1 MAATGGHEFPPDK
14 VAEFKDAFDAWN
26 ADGNAYLD
34 QSEMKTA
41 MAGLGVDVSQL
52 SDMLKE
58 VDQNNDGNIDFGEFL
73 DALWKVK
80 NGDSTGFTKMVNK
93 QVELIAIKTASGGVK
108 SYSQDEVTAFA
119 NHLNYCLG
127 DDKKLKYLMPINPDN
142 LDLMEKVADG
152 CLIAKFINM
161 IEPDTIDWRAVN
173 YKRKGMKM
181 GALNQYHVIENQNL
195 NIAAA
200 KSIGIRIFN
209 LSAEDLRDAVKN
221 PILVLGFMW
230 QAVKLQLLGSVN
242 LKSHPELIALVG
254 DGEDMNDLLALPP
267 EELLKRWVNYHL
279 EKQEYPDRI
288 NNFSGDVKDGKVY
301 TVLLKSIG
309 ADKGCTDEPL
319 KWDTDK
325 RAGQVLTSAQ
335 KIGCKP
341 FLTKADI
348 LNGNDKLNMAFVAQL
363 FNTCPG
369 LEQVSAEEQKEMAG
383 IMDDD
388 EGDSREERAFRMWMN
403 SLGIKD
409 LYVNNLFEDARS
421 GLVLLKVIDK
431 IEPGSVKWRKKVE
444 RKPKKNKF
452 KMVSNGNYAVE
463 LGKQMKLSMVNQD
476 GPGIYNRNKKL
487 LLGFTWQ
494 LMRYH
499 LLKFLSSLSSD
510 GKPIA
515 DKDVLGWCNETVA
528 AAFNADGSLLQQG
541 PLGKAPSIGSFN
553 DESIGTGLFM
563 IYLVAAI
570 EPEIVNWELLTGGDN
585 DEDKKLNAKYAIS
598 LARKIGAI
606 VFLLPEDI
614 VEVRNKMCMTF
625 CAAVMAEGFKK
636 RK

>member
-14 VAEFKDAFDAWN
+14 VAEFKQAFDAWN
-26 ADGNAYLD
+26 NDGNAYLD
-34 QSEMKTA
+34 QQEMQTA
-41 MAGLGVDVSQL
+41 MKGLGVDVSKL
-52 SDMLKE
+52 GDMLKE

-73 DALWKVK
+73 DALWKVE
-80 NGDSTGFTKMVNK
+80 NGDSSGFTSMVNK

-127 DDKKLKYLMPINPDN
+127 DEKKLKYLMPINPDN

-181 GALNQYHVIENQNL
+181 GSLNQYHVIENQNL

-279 EKQEYPDRI
+279 AKQDYPDRI
-288 NNFSGDVKDGKVY
+288 TNFSGDVQDGKAY

-309 ADKGCTDEPL
+309 GDKGCNMDPL
-319 KWDTDK
+319 DWDNDK

-348 LNGNDKLNMAFVAQL
+348 LSGNNKLNMAFVAQL

-383 IMDDD
+383 IMEDD

-444 RKPKKNKF
+444 RRPKKNKF

-476 GPGIYNRNKKL
+476 GPSIYDRKKKL

-515 DKDVLGWCNETVA
+515 DKDVLAWCNETVA
-528 AAFNADGSLLQQG
+528 NAFSADGSLLKSG
-541 PLGKAPSIGSFN
+541 PLAKAPSISSFN
-553 DESIGTGLFM
+553 DEYIGTGLFF

-570 EPEIVNWELLTGGDN
+570 EPEIVNWELLTDGDN

-598 LARKIGAI
+598 LARKIGCI

-625 CAAVMAEGFKK
+625 CAAVMAAGFKK

>member
-1 MAATGGHEFPPDK
+1 
-14 VAEFKDAFDAWN
+14 
-26 ADGNAYLD
+26 
-34 QSEMKTA
+34 
-41 MAGLGVDVSQL
+41 
-52 SDMLKE
+52 
-58 VDQNNDGNIDFGEFL
+58 
-73 DALWKVK
+73 
-80 NGDSTGFTKMVNK
+80 
-93 QVELIAIKTASGGVK
+93 
-108 SYSQDEVTAFA
+108 
-119 NHLNYCLG
+119 
-127 DDKKLKYLMPINPDN
+127 
-142 LDLMEKVADG
+142 
-152 CLIAKFINM
+152 
-161 IEPDTIDWRAVN
+161 
-173 YKRKGMKM
+173 M
-181 GALNQYHVIENQNL
+181 G
-195 NIAAA
+195 
-200 KSIGIRIFN
+200 N

-279 EKQEYPDRI
+279 EKQDYDKRI
-288 NNFSGDVKDGKVY
+288 TNFSGDVKDGKVY

-309 ADKGCTDEPL
+309 ADKGCSMDPL
-319 KWDTDK
+319 EWDTDK

-431 IEPGSVKWRKKVE
+431 IEPGSVKW
-444 RKPKKNKF
+444 
-452 KMVSNGNYAVE
+452 
-463 LGKQMKLSMVNQD
+463 GKQMKLSMVNQD
-476 GPGIYNRNKKL
+476 GPSIYDRKKKL

-515 DKDVLGWCNETVA
+515 DKDVLSWCNDTVA
-528 AAFNADGSLLQQG
+528 AAFAADGSALKQG
-541 PLGKAPSIGSFN
+541 PLGKAPAISSFS
-553 DESIGTGLFM
+553 DEFIGTGLFF

-570 EPEIVNWELLTGGDN
+570 EPEIVNWELLTAGEN
-585 DEDKKLNAKYAIS
+585 DEDKKLNARDAIS

>member
-1 MAATGGHEFPPDK
+1 
-14 VAEFKDAFDAWN
+14 
-26 ADGNAYLD
+26 
-34 QSEMKTA
+34 
-41 MAGLGVDVSQL
+41 
-52 SDMLKE
+52 
-58 VDQNNDGNIDFGEFL
+58 
-73 DALWKVK
+73 
-80 NGDSTGFTKMVNK
+80 
-93 QVELIAIKTASGGVK
+93 
-108 SYSQDEVTAFA
+108 
-119 NHLNYCLG
+119 
-127 DDKKLKYLMPINPDN
+127 
-142 LDLMEKVADG
+142 
-152 CLIAKFINM
+152 
-161 IEPDTIDWRAVN
+161 
-173 YKRKGMKM
+173 M
-181 GALNQYHVIENQNL
+181 G
-195 NIAAA
+195 
-200 KSIGIRIFN
+200 
-209 LSAEDLRDAVKN
+209 
-221 PILVLGFMW
+221 
-230 QAVKLQLLGSVN
+230 
-242 LKSHPELIALVG
+242 
-254 DGEDMNDLLALPP
+254 
-267 EELLKRWVNYHL
+267 
-279 EKQEYPDRI
+279 
-288 NNFSGDVKDGKVY
+288 
-301 TVLLKSIG
+301 
-309 ADKGCTDEPL
+309 DKGCSMDPL
-319 KWDTDK
+319 EWDTDK

-444 RKPKKNKF
+444 RRPKKNKF

-476 GPGIYNRNKKL
+476 GPSIYDRKKKL

-499 LLKFLSSLSSD
+499 LLKFLSSLS
-510 GKPIA
+510 
-515 DKDVLGWCNETVA
+515 
-528 AAFNADGSLLQQG
+528 ADGSALKQG
-541 PLGKAPSIGSFN
+541 PLGKAPAISSFS
-553 DESIGTGLFM
+553 DEFIGTGLFF

-570 EPEIVNWELLTGGDN
+570 EPEIVNWELLTAGDN
-585 DEDKKLNAKYAIS
+585 DEDKKLNARYAIS

>member
-1 MAATGGHEFPPDK
+1 MASKFPPNEL
-14 VAEFKDAFDAWN
+14 AEFKSAFDEWN

-34 QSEMKTA
+34 QGEMQQA
-41 MAGLGVDVSQL
+41 MAKLGVDTSKL
-52 SDMLKE
+52 AGFLKE
-58 VDQNNDGNIDFGEFL
+58 VDKNGDGNIDFDEFTE
-73 DALWKVK
+73 ALWKVK
-80 NGDSTGFTKMVNK
+80 NGDTSGFANMVKK

-127 DDKKLKYLMPINPDN
+127 DEKKLKYLMPINPDN

-173 YKRKGMKM
+173 YKKKG
-181 GALNQYHVIENQNL
+181 GLNQYHIIENQNL

-200 KSIGIRIFN
+200 KSIGLRIYN

-230 QAVKLQLLGSVN
+230 QAVKMQLLGSVN
-242 LKSHPELIALVG
+242 LKSHPELIALVN
-254 DGEDMNDLLALPP
+254 DGEDMNDLLGLPP
-267 EELLKRWVNYHL
+267 EELLKRWVNYHM
-279 EKQEYPDRI
+279 EKQDYPTRI
-288 NNFSGDVKDGKVY
+288 TNFRGDIKDGKVY

-309 ADKGCTDEPL
+309 EDKGCNMDPL
-319 KWDTDK
+319 KWDDDSK
-325 RAGQVLTSAQ
+325 RANQVIANAQ

-341 FLTKADI
+341 FLTSKDI
-348 LNGNDKLNMAFVAQL
+348 VAGNDKLNMAFVAQL

-369 LEQVSAEEQKEMAG
+369 LKEVNVEEQKELAG
-383 IMDDD
+383 LLDDD

-403 SLGIKD
+403 SLGLKKT
-409 LYVNNLFEDARS
+409 YVNNLYEDARS

-444 RKPKKNKF
+444 RKPNNKF
-452 KMVSNGNYAVE
+452 KKINNTNYAVD
-463 LGKQMKLSMVNQD
+463 LGKQMKLSLVNVG
-476 GPGIYNRNKKL
+476 GPDITARNKKL
-487 LLGFTWQ
+487 ILGFTWQ

-499 LLKFLSSLSSD
+499 LLKFLASLSAD
-510 GKPIA
+510 GKAIT
-515 DKDVLGWCNETVA
+515 DKDVLAFCNEMIKKSDLDKKPQIA
-528 AAFNADGSLLQQG
+528 
-541 PLGKAPSIGSFN
+541 SFN
-553 DESIGTGLFM
+553 DDAISSGIFF
-563 IYLVAAI
+563 IYLVASI
-570 EPEIVNWELLTGGDN
+570 EPEIVNWELVTDGES

-598 LARKIGAI
+598 LARKMGAI
-606 VFLLPEDI
+606 IFLLPEDI

-625 CAAVMAEGFKK
+625 CAAVMAESYKRSGKMKK
-636 RK
+636 

>member
-1 MAATGGHEFPPDK
+1 
-14 VAEFKDAFDAWN
+14 
-26 ADGNAYLD
+26 
-34 QSEMKTA
+34 
-41 MAGLGVDVSQL
+41 
-52 SDMLKE
+52 
-58 VDQNNDGNIDFGEFL
+58 
-73 DALWKVK
+73 
-80 NGDSTGFTKMVNK
+80 
-93 QVELIAIKTASGGVK
+93 
-108 SYSQDEVTAFA
+108 
-119 NHLNYCLG
+119 
-127 DDKKLKYLMPINPDN
+127 
-142 LDLMEKVADG
+142 
-152 CLIAKFINM
+152 
-161 IEPDTIDWRAVN
+161 
-173 YKRKGMKM
+173 
-181 GALNQYHVIENQNL
+181 
-195 NIAAA
+195 
-200 KSIGIRIFN
+200 
-209 LSAEDLRDAVKN
+209 
-221 PILVLGFMW
+221 
-230 QAVKLQLLGSVN
+230 
-242 LKSHPELIALVG
+242 
-254 DGEDMNDLLALPP
+254 MNDLLGLPP

-288 NNFSGDVKDGKVY
+288 TNFSGDVKDGKVY

-309 ADKGCTDEPL
+309 ADKGCNLDPL
-319 KWDTDK
+319 EWNDDR

-383 IMDDD
+383 IMEDD

-431 IEPGSVKWRKKVE
+431 VEPGSVKWRKKVE
-444 RKPKKNKF
+444 RRPKKNKF
-452 KMVSNGNYAVE
+452 KKVSNCNYAVE
-463 LGKQMKLSMVNQD
+463 LGKQMKFSLVNVG
-476 GPGIYNRNKKL
+476 GPDIHDRKKKL
-487 LLGFTWQ
+487 VLGFTWQ

-510 GKPIA
+510 GKPIE

-528 AAFNADGSLLQQG
+528 ANFNQLQQG
-541 PLGKAPSIGSFN
+541 PLSQPPTIQSFN
-553 DESIGTGLFM
+553 DDAIGKGLFF

-570 EPEIVNWELLTGGDN
+570 EPEIVNWELLTDGES